1 MKYTLHIDPEREE
14 EVIVHS
20 HERNELTD
28 AIERLVK
35 AEKAHTPPL
44 VGYIGDD
51 IITID
56 PDEVFCFFI
65 EDKRLFASMRRGDV
79 RIKKRLCEIE
89 ESLTDDF
96 IKINQSALANLRL
109 IDRFSVS
116 FGASLV
122 VHFKNG
128 RREYV
133 SRRQMKA
140 VKERLGL

>member
-1 MKYTLHIDPEREE
+1 MKYTLYVDPECEE
-14 EVIVHS
+14 EIIVRS
-20 HERNELTD
+20 HKRNELTD
-28 AIERLVK
+28 AIERLVN
-35 AEKAHTPPL
+35 AEKTHTPPL

-51 IITID
+51 IITVD
-56 PDEVFCFFI
+56 PREVFCFFI
-65 EDKRLFASMRRGDV
+65 EDKRLFASMARGNVLIRR
-79 RIKKRLCEIE
+79 RLYELEEILNE
-89 ESLTDDF
+89 GF
-96 IKINQSALANLRL
+96 IKINQSALANLKL